1 MTVNRIDA
9 HVHIFDRADRSPRGS
24 DDLVPVDREA
34 PLVAL
39 RDRLASTG
47 VDGAV
52 LVPLDVQ
59 DEPVRTALESLSGP
73 FAAVAVAS
81 DADQGRS
88 GADPVSAV
96 RERRRAFPFSG
107 LRTTW
112 LGDPTRPLAESPML
126 PVLRWMASE
135 GVALWSYLPPD
146 QVVLLDE
153 LGSLVPDLS
162 VVLNHLGFAP
172 HAMQVDVHRR
182 PRFDH
187 ALPGGEVERV
197 ARLARHPRFHLMFS
211 GHYALSACDYP
222 YPDLRTT
229 GQLLLG
235 EFGAERTLWGSD
247 WPWIDEVPGY
257 AATRAVLDT
266 ALPGLSDAE
275 RDQILGGTVSRL
287 LHLPTID
294 R

>member
-9 HVHIFDRADRSPRGS
+9 HVHIFDRADRAPRGS
-24 DDLVPVDREA
+24 DDLVPMEREA
-34 PLVAL
+34 PLAAL
-39 RDRLASTG
+39 RERLASAG

-81 DADQGRS
+81 EADQGRTA
-88 GADPVSAV
+88 ADPLTAV
-96 RERRRAFPFSG
+96 RARRRAFPFSG

-112 LGDPTRPLAESPML
+112 LGDPTRPLTDSPML
-126 PVLRWMASE
+126 PVLTWMASE

-172 HAMQVDVHRR
+172 TGMRVDIHRR

-187 ALPGGEVERV
+187 ALPGREVERV
-197 ARLARHPRFHLMFS
+197 ARLARHPGFHLMFS
-211 GHYALSACDYP
+211 GHYALSAVEYP
-222 YPDLRTT
+222 YPDLRTA
-229 GQLLLG
+229 GRLLLG
-235 EFGAERTLWGSD
+235 EFGAERTLWASD

-257 AATRAVLDT
+257 GATCDVLDI
-266 ALPGLSDAE
+266 AVPGLSDPE

-287 LHLPTID
+287 LRLPTID